1 MKYITSGIILAISCL
16 LVSGFT
22 AEAVTPLTSCAH
34 SDDVAYN
41 AYVKG
46 TKLKMMGDYTAATG
60 FSLGSVGEY
69 LIAPQ
74 KIGKVTFKLGG
85 KYNKLTFM
93 MGPMVNTRVS
103 SQPSIV
109 TVRADGKK
117 LVDEKIYDFDIPR
130 SFEVNVAGAQEVTF
144 DILSGEIYLGV
155 GQPQLW
161 TAGETPR
168 KPQLDQ
174 SAAKTKALLVT
185 DLPPYYT
192 NSNVL
197 LISPTGKYKTMKI
210 NGNKY
215 HNGLALNMK
224 MQISGGHFGSV
235 MFNLNKRYDKLS
247 FIVGPLDNNRNTAEG
262 QGYLTIQGDGYTIYQ
277 KEIRQLDTAEQVV
290 IDVEGVSRLSFHSDQ
305 SQWDINAGFAEV
317 TAWPKGMTPES
328 VDVSQPV
335 AADPKLAKLPDV
347 CPLMSNIEPFAILGG
362 LDRDQMLFTGK
373 SDYIGFSMGGVQHS
387 EGMLFTS
394 GASFFHDHIYS
405 SASFDLGG
413 QFDYITFVT
422 GSVGSSNVKDGEI
435 NVLADDKI
443 LYTVPVHATGMPI
456 KHWVKIDK
464 CRKLTFDNRKGGGT
478 VGVADIV
485 LYRGN
490 IVENDL
496 FTHPKPDCPEN
507 IDLLRLTKP
516 YLHYVSGTSEGLCC
530 DGSDIKKYWTLRD
543 GTRINNGFM
552 LKTSVHFSLEHGVL
566 GDDPNAAM
574 AGAVGATAVGSSFVA
589 GGMVGGSMIGSSLA
603 GMAGLMMLAAGGEA
617 EESSVAAFNTY
628 GEYNSVTFT
637 VACISPADSGLLDA
651 GTYTDRQQRIL
662 IGADGEVVTELMLN
676 EINDPVTFTV
686 PINGCQQL
694 IFWMPC
700 DNGSGKYIVYNAKLS
715 KAKTKLI
722 RPESSVKSQEKVT
735 LFGWTDVPAPNK
747 WDKPQMTNVGNVNQ
761 YFGNVLQL
769 YNGVNSLIH
778 NNEGQPKYEYHTWY
792 LKTSQGLVCKA
803 TRIINNGGTNAVRN
817 ATGVQAALGANF
829 DPFEVRIP
837 ELGTEILREI
847 ETLNKLNSLVNS
859 IRVNQA
865 TVSISLPQLGLGAIR
880 YGKELG
886 KSKKI
891 VDQCNK
897 VIDTYLK
904 SKKEHFAAIKWL
916 LDNAAIVDG
925 KKSTEYTIFTPLE
938 SGEVPPADAD
948 IQLVETFKVK

>member
-1 MKYITSGIILAISCL
+1 MKSISKIIAVISCIL
-16 LVSGFT
+16 LFAFSSY
-22 AEAVTPLTSCAH
+22 AATPLTSCAH
-34 SDDVAYN
+34 SKSVAYTPF
-41 AYVKG
+41 VKG
-46 TKLKMMGDYTAATG
+46 SKLKMMGDYTASSG
-60 FSLGSVGEY
+60 FTLGNGGGY
-69 LIAPQ
+69 LIAPE

-93 MGPMVNTRVS
+93 MGPMVNSQVG

-117 LVDEKIYDFDIPR
+117 LVDEKFYDFGIPK
-130 SFEVNVAGAQEVTF
+130 SYEVNVAGAQEVTF

-155 GQPQLW
+155 GNPQLW
-161 TAGETPR
+161 TAAEKPLIPAFDQTP
-168 KPQLDQ
+168 
-174 SAAKTKALLVT
+174 AKTEALLVT
-185 DLPPYYT
+185 DLRPYYI
-192 NSNVL
+192 NNNVL
-197 LISPTGKYKTMKI
+197 LISPTERFKTLKI
-210 NGNKY
+210 NGKKY

-247 FIVGPLDNNRNTAEG
+247 FIVGPLDNDNNKAEG
-262 QGYLTIQGDGYTIYQ
+262 IGYVTIQGDGYTIYQ
-277 KEIRQLDTAEQVV
+277 KEIRQLDAAERVV
-290 IDVEGVSRLSFHSDQ
+290 IDVSGVSRLSFHSDQ
-305 SQWDINAGFAEV
+305 SEWDINAGFADV
-317 TAWPKGMTPES
+317 TAWPKGMSPETAGS
-328 VDVSQPV
+328 TQEVP
-335 AADPKLAKLPDV
+335 ADPKLAKLPDV

-362 LDRDQMLFTGK
+362 LDRDHMLFTGK
-373 SDYIGFSMGGVQHS
+373 SDYIGFSMGGVKHS

-405 SASFDLGG
+405 SASFDLGN
-413 QFDYITFVT
+413 QFDYITFTT
-422 GSVGSSNVKDGEI
+422 GSVGISNVKDGEI

-443 LYTVPVHATGMPI
+443 LYTVPVKATGMPV

-490 IVENDL
+490 IVDNDL
-496 FTHPKPDCPEN
+496 FTHSKPDCPDN
-507 IDLLRLTKP
+507 IGLLRFTKP
-516 YLHYVSGTSEGLCC
+516 YLHYVFNTPSECY

-543 GTRINNGFM
+543 GTRINNGFL
-552 LKTSVHFSLEHGVL
+552 LKTSIHFSLEHGVL
-566 GDDPNAAM
+566 SDDPNAAA
-574 AGAVGATAVGSSFVA
+574 AGAIGATAVGSSFVA
-589 GGMVGGSMIGSSLA
+589 GGMVGGTMVGSTLA

-637 VACISPADSGLLDA
+637 VACISPADAGLLDA
-651 GTYTDRQQRIL
+651 GTFTDRQQRIL
-662 IGADGEVVTELMLN
+662 IGADGEVMAELMLN
-676 EINDPVTFTV
+676 EKNGPMTFTV

-700 DNGSGKYIVYNAKLS
+700 DNGSGRYIVYDAKLS
-715 KAKTKLI
+715 KAKTELI
-722 RPESSVKSQEKVT
+722 RPAESVKSHAKVS
-735 LFGWTDVPAPNK
+735 LFDWTDVPAPQK
-747 WDKPQMTNVGNVNQ
+747 WERPRTTSVGEVDQ

-769 YNGVNSLIH
+769 YNGANTLVH
-778 NNEGQPKYEYHTWY
+778 NNDGQPMYEFNTWY
-792 LKTSQGLVCKA
+792 LKTSQGQICKA
-803 TRIINNGGTNAVRN
+803 TRIINNGGTKAVRN

-829 DPFEVRIP
+829 DPFEERIP
-837 ELGTEILREI
+837 ELATEILREI
-847 ETLNKLNSLVNS
+847 ENLQRLNSLVNT
-859 IRVNQA
+859 IRIHQA
-865 TVSISLPQLGLGAIR
+865 TVSVSLPKLGLTAIK

-904 SKKEHFAAIKWL
+904 SKQIHFAAIKWL
-916 LDNAAIVDG
+916 LDNASIVEG
-925 KKSTEYTIFTPLE
+925 KKSTERTIFTPLAP
-938 SGEVPPADAD
+938 GEVPPADAD
-948 IQLVETFKVK
+948 IQLVETFVVK